1 MIKDSFANCFVPFLA
16 EHYKKIYVVDTR
28 YYKDAISEFIN
39 QNKKIKD
46 VLVLYNMNTIDS
58 DLGVGGIY

>member
-1 MIKDSFANCFVPFLA
+1 MRY
-16 EHYKKIYVVDTR
+16 YKKIYVVDTR